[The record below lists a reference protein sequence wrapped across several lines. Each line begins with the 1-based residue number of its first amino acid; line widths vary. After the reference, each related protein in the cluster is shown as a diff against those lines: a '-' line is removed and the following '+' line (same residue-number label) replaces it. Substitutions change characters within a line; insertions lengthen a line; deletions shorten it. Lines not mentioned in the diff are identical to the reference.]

1 LAAAAFLGGLHAH
14 PDRCVIISVAQ
25 MQTTALLLIFAC
37 SAISA
42 TAGEYAVLS
51 SGARLYAER
60 HESDGGKVTLFTK
73 TGSTE
78 MDASAVVRFE
88 QEEYTPPATPAPA
101 VAPAESPAIVKSMEI
116 GELVDNAARKY
127 GLPPAFVR
135 AVVAVESG
143 YRADAVSPKGAIG
156 LMQLMP
162 GTAREL
168 GADPNVPEQN
178 VDAGT
183 RYLRDLLLK
192 YDNHAYHALAA
203 YNAGPGAVDKYHGV
217 PPYRETQ
224 AYILNVLRNWRKH
237 SITD

>member
-1 LAAAAFLGGLHAH
+1 MRAT
-14 PDRCVIISVAQ
+14 V
-25 MQTTALLLIFAC
+25 LLLLFAW
-37 SAISA
+37 SAM
-42 TAGEYAVLS
+42 AGEYAVLS
-51 SGARLYAER
+51 SGARLYAQR
-60 HESDGGKVTLFTK
+60 HESDGGKVTLYNQ

-78 MDASAVVRFE
+78 MDAALVVRFE
-88 QEEYTPPATPAPA
+88 EDDFKPPEVAVAAAPAPA
-101 VAPAESPAIVKSMEI
+101 AKPANMT
-116 GELVDNAARKY
+116 ELIDNAARKY

-135 AVVAVESG
+135 AVVKVESG
-143 YRADAVSPKGAIG
+143 YHPNAISPKGAIG

-168 GADPNVPEQN
+168 GADPKIPEQN

-192 YDNHAYHALAA
+192 YDSHTYHALAA

-224 AYILNVLRNWRKH
+224 NYILNVLRNWHKQPQ
-237 SITD
+237 TD

>member
-1 LAAAAFLGGLHAH
+1 MK
-14 PDRCVIISVAQ
+14 PIV
-25 MQTTALLLIFAC
+25 LLLIFAC
-37 SAISA
+37 SAP
-42 TAGEYAVLS
+42 AGEYAVLA
-51 SGARLYAER
+51 SGARLHAQR
-60 HESDGGKVTLFTK
+60 HESDGGKVTLFTE

-78 MDASAVVRFE
+78 MDASLVVRFE
-88 QEEYTPPATPAPA
+88 QEDYAPLREEPTAVPATAP
-101 VAPAESPAIVKSMEI
+101 PTPTLKPLGIV
-116 GELVDNAARKY
+116 ELVDNAARKY

-168 GADPNVPEQN
+168 GADPNIPEQN
-178 VDAGT
+178 VDAGA

-224 AYILNVLRNWRKH
+224 NYILNVLRKWQEPQPGWTR
-237 SITD
+237 

>member
-1 LAAAAFLGGLHAH
+1 MK
-14 PDRCVIISVAQ
+14 PTVAI
-25 MQTTALLLIFAC
+25 LLFGCAMP
-37 SAISA
+37 AV
-42 TAGEYAVLS
+42 AGEYAVLA

-60 HESDGGKVTLFTK
+60 HESDGGKVTLFSK

-78 MDASAVVRFE
+78 MDASQVVAFE
-88 QEEYTPPATPAPA
+88 QEDYQPPPQGPVAAPA
-101 VAPAESPAIVKSMEI
+101 APSPAVKPASMT
-116 GELVDNAARKY
+116 ELVDNAARKY

-143 YRADAVSPKGAIG
+143 YQANAVSPKGAVG

-162 GTAREL
+162 ATAREF
-168 GADPNVPEQN
+168 GADPKIPEQN

-192 YDNHAYHALAA
+192 YDNQAYHALAA

-224 AYILNVLRNWRKH
+224 QYILSVLRNWRKQ
-237 SITD
+237 TPTN

>member
-1 LAAAAFLGGLHAH
+1 MKPTIA
-14 PDRCVIISVAQ
+14 I
-25 MQTTALLLIFAC
+25 LLFGCAMP
-37 SAISA
+37 AV
-42 TAGEYAVLS
+42 AGEYAVLA

-60 HESDGGKVTLFTK
+60 HEANGGKVTLFYK
-73 TGSTE
+73 AGSTE
-78 MDASAVVRFE
+78 MDASQVVRFE
-88 QEEYTPPATPAPA
+88 QEDYLPPSQDPASAPA
-101 VAPAESPAIVKSMEI
+101 APSATASPAVKPASVT
-116 GELVDNAARKY
+116 ELVDNAARKY

-143 YRADAVSPKGAIG
+143 YQANAVSPKGAIG

-162 GTAREL
+162 ATAREL
-168 GADPNVPEQN
+168 GADPKIPEQN

-203 YNAGPGAVDKYHGV
+203 YNAGPGAVEKYHGV

-224 AYILNVLRNWRKH
+224 NYILSVLRNWKKQ
-237 SITD
+237 SSTD

>member
-1 LAAAAFLGGLHAH
+1 MKSA
-14 PDRCVIISVAQ
+14 
-25 MQTTALLLIFAC
+25 ALLLILAS
-37 SAISA
+37 SAM
-42 TAGEYAVLS
+42 AGEYAVLAN
-51 SGARLYAER
+51 GARLYAER
-60 HESDGGKVTLFTK
+60 HQSDSGKVTLFTN
-73 TGSTE
+73 TGATE
-78 MDASAVVRFE
+78 LDVSMVVRFE
-88 QEEYTPPATPAPA
+88 QEDYTPPPREDAPAPTPASSSPTLKPA
-101 VAPAESPAIVKSMEI
+101 STA
-116 GELVDNAARKY
+116 ELVDNAARKY

-143 YRADAVSPKGAIG
+143 YQANAVSPKGAIG

-162 GTAREL
+162 ATAREL
-168 GADPNVPEQN
+168 GADPTNPEQN

-224 AYILNVLRNWRKH
+224 AYILTVLRHWQKQP
-237 SITD
+237 STD

>member
-1 LAAAAFLGGLHAH
+1 MKPTL
-14 PDRCVIISVAQ
+14 
-25 MQTTALLLIFAC
+25 LLLILAS
-37 SAISA
+37 SAL
-42 TAGEYAVLS
+42 AGEYAVLAN
-51 SGARLYAER
+51 GARLYAER
-60 HESDGGKVTLFTK
+60 HESDSGKVTLFTK

-78 MDASAVVRFE
+78 MDASLVVRFE
-88 QEEYTPPATPAPA
+88 QEDYTPPREEPAPSKGS
-101 VAPAESPAIVKSMEI
+101 APAPSPAVKPA
-116 GELVDNAARKY
+116 GVAELVDNAARKY

-135 AVVAVESG
+135 AVVAAESG
-143 YRADAVSPKGAIG
+143 YQANAVSPKGAIG

-168 GADPNVPEQN
+168 GADPKIPEQN

-192 YDNHAYHALAA
+192 YDNQAYHALAA

-224 AYILNVLRNWRKH
+224 NYILNVLRNWKKQ
-237 SITD
+237 SPTD